1 MSAAGWVGGA
11 LLAATPMPRPVRY
24 RLRLRHA
31 DAARSADAIAGAA
44 LPVVLT
50 TVVLTAVLA
59 AVPVVA
65 AGLRPLW
72 AGVAIGLLTGV
83 PFVLE
88 RRGLRRRLQ
97 GMTLPPDPVDQLP
110 DDIDLDAVVATVRSA
125 GDAPD
130 LDGMR
135 VLALATA
142 SVGDSRSARA
152 YALRTAQLD
161 PERWEVLLETG
172 WTLCLR
178 GRFGEG
184 VRLLDRAS
192 QLRSGDPRSE
202 RVHAAGLLLA
212 GRLRDAVAALNRA
225 EGRPGERPLGLARR
239 SANPEQ
245 SDVQLH
251 QQRTRTAQADSEDEV
266 GPADRRPVA
275 APPDPREDGDAHDAE
290 PTREEDHRGDTDQT
304 AREVTHGGPE
314 R

>member
-1 MSAAGWVGGA
+1 MSAAGWLGGA

-31 DAARSADAIAGAA
+31 DAARHADAIAGAA
-44 LPVVLT
+44 LPVLVAA
-50 TVVLTAVLA
+50 VVLTAMLA
-59 AVPVVA
+59 AVPVVV

-72 AGVAIGLLTGV
+72 AGVSIGLLTGI
-83 PFVLE
+83 PFVLD

-97 GMTLPPDPVDQLP
+97 DLPLPPDPVDELA
-110 DDIDLDAVVATVRSA
+110 DDIDLDAVVASVRSA

-152 YALRTAQLD
+152 YALRTVQLD
-161 PERWEVLLETG
+161 PDRWELLMETG

-192 QLRSGDPRSE
+192 QLRSGEPRVE

-212 GRLRDAVAALNRA
+212 GRLRDAVAARDRA
-225 EGRPGERPLGLARR
+225 EGGPGERPLGLLRR

-245 SDVQLH
+245 RDVELH
-251 QQRTRTAQADSEDEV
+251 QQRTRAAQADPEDQM

-275 APPDPREDGDAHDAE
+275 APPDARDDGDADDAQ
-290 PTREEDHRGDTDQT
+290 PTGEEDHRGDTDQT